1 MSKTGNSR
9 NDVSC
14 RRRDFWH
21 ENILFA
27 NGVIRLIDWDTA
39 GWGFPGEDIASLIV
53 DEMPAERY
61 EENYHRLV
69 PAYLKGLSEYID
81 VPAIDEMHIWEMSLL
96 KFGYRMVQQYMFS
109 ESIDDKAQIVNALQ
123 IIYAQWAVRDC

>member
-1 MSKTGNSR
+1 
-9 NDVSC
+9 
-14 RRRDFWH
+14 
-21 ENILFA
+21 
-27 NGVIRLIDWDTA
+27 
-39 GWGFPGEDIASLIV
+39 
-53 DEMPAERY
+53 MPAERY

-123 IIYAQWAVRDC
+123 IIYAQWAVRDCWKSAIFENNEVMRISKTDFYSEWVNDIADGYDILKEIYT